1 MSKIAFIYP
10 GQGAQKAG
18 MGADFYEKSEIAKH
32 IFDQAGEEL
41 DLDMKALCFEENE
54 KLDLTEY
61 TQAAM
66 VTTCLAMT
74 RVAESKGLKA
84 DITAGLSLGEYPAIA
99 VAGGMNDMDAVRLVR
114 QRGILMQNTV
124 PAGEGAMCAV
134 MSMDA
139 EEIEKV
145 TGPID
150 GVSIANYNC
159 PGQIVITGKKE
170 AVEEAAEKLK
180 EAGARRTVML
190 NVSGPFH
197 SQMLIPA
204 GEKLAEELDRIR
216 FHELKIPYVTNVSA
230 EKVTDIKETSGLLT
244 KQISSPVRW
253 MQSMEHMSADGVD
266 TFVEIGPG
274 RTLEGFLRKIDRSVN
289 VFHISQWE
297 DVDKVCAEL
306 AESGNVMEEA

>member
-18 MGADFYEKSEIAKH
+18 MGADFYENSEIARY

-41 DLDMKALCFEENE
+41 DLDMKELCFEENDR
-54 KLDLTEY
+54 LDLTEY

-99 VAGGMNDMDAVRLVR
+99 AAGGMNDMDAIRLVR
-114 QRGILMQNTV
+114 KRGILMQNTV

-134 MSMDA
+134 ISMAA

-145 TGPID
+145 IEPIAD
-150 GVSIANYNC
+150 VSVANYNC
-159 PGQIVITGKKE
+159 PGQIVITGKTD
-170 AVEEAAEKLK
+170 AVEEAAAKLK
-180 EAGARRTVML
+180 EAGARRTIML

-197 SQMLIPA
+197 SAMLATA
-204 GEKLAEELDRIR
+204 GKELGKVLEGVTL
-216 FHELKIPYVTNVSA
+216 HELKIPYVTNVTA
-230 EKVTDIKETSGLLT
+230 EYVEDPAETKALLE
-244 KQISSPVRW
+244 KQISSSVRW
-253 MQSMEHMSADGVD
+253 QQSVETMIREGVD

-274 RTLEGFLRKIDRSVN
+274 KTLTGFLRKIDKN
-289 VFHISQWE
+289 VKAYHIGSW
-297 DVDKVCAEL
+297 
-306 AESGNVMEEA
+306 EEAVQVCEELK